1 MTLSTFA
8 AVIAVLEFV
17 IGLPL
22 IIAPQNAADWILR
35 HVRDDVAHRM
45 TGMLMLCLSV
55 SVLPHDHTVTSDLA
69 GLIRLMALMTGI
81 KGLVICWWSARRV
94 KILESVLSSTLRQR
108 LLGILALTVSGLFTA
123 AAIALR

>member
-8 AVIAVLEFV
+8 ALIAVLEFV

-22 IIAPQNAADWILR
+22 VIAPRNAADWILR

-55 SVLPHDHTVTSDLA
+55 AVLLHDHTVTSDLA
-69 GLIRLMALMTGI
+69 GLIRLMALITGI
-81 KGLVICWWSARRV
+81 KGLVICWWPASRV
-94 KILESVLSSTLRQR
+94 RILERVLSSTLRQR
-108 LLGILALTVSGLFTA
+108 LLGVLALSAGTLFA
-123 AAIALR
+123 AAAVALG